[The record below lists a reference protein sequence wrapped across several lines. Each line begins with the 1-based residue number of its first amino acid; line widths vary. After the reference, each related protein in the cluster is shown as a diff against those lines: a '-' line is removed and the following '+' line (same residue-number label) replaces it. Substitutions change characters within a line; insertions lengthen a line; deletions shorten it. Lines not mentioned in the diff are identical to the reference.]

1 MQKGRDL
8 TKKGEDI
15 VKKKVKS
22 SEVGIERGEKKANKA
37 KIEQTCA
44 KTVSDQKI
52 KLTFSIILYS

>member
-37 KIEQTCA
+37 KLN
-44 KTVSDQKI
+44 KLVRKLYLI
-52 KLTFSIILYS
+52 KK